1 MSKIYID
8 GTEVDLDIRRPGV
21 GSVVSAYGTG
31 RRVILTVPTF
41 EKFHQGTPK
50 KFARLMAS
58 QTSPWH
64 CVAVSLDYPPIL
76 SQWAT
81 ITGWEGQP
89 FKHLLGDDPLGV
101 FSQKLG
107 ILVPAIFIIDS
118 EDHILYCEFPQAL
131 DRMVNF
137 ETAEKFVVQFV
148 T

>member
-1 MSKIYID
+1 M
-8 GTEVDLDIRRPGV
+8 
-21 GSVVSAYGTG
+21 
-31 RRVILTVPTF
+31 
-41 EKFHQGTPK
+41 
-50 KFARLMAS
+50 
-58 QTSPWH
+58 
-64 CVAVSLDYPPIL
+64 AVSLDYFPIL
-76 SQWAT
+76 SQWGIA
-81 ITGWEGQP
+81 TGWEGHR

>member
-89 FKHLLGDDPLGV
+89 FQHLLGDP
-101 FSQKLG
+101 F
-107 ILVPAIFIIDS
+107 
-118 EDHILYCEFPQAL
+118 AL
-131 DRMVNF
+131 DSKVKRSSPWDRASSLTLNINASF
-137 ETAEKFVVQFV
+137 D
-148 T
+148 